1 MAVEINGTR
10 IKFNASNDSIVLNCP
25 IKRIQHVSGQP
36 AEVKI
41 DGLAF
46 YFSSSNSPYYFHS
59 LNGYPG
65 SILSVGTISGAIA
78 VNISEIG
85 DILNPNYFKED
96 IRNWNGQGAAAVS
109 TVAETDT
116 APRRSHSKKEEVKE

>member
-46 YFSSSNSPYYFHS
+46 YFASSNCPYYFHS

-78 VNISEIG
+78 VNIGEIG
-85 DILNPNYFKED
+85 DVLNPNYFKED
-96 IRNWNGQGAAAVS
+96 IRNWNGQGETAATAVS
-109 TVAETDT
+109 E
-116 APRRSHSKKEEVKE
+116 APKARSRIKKEEVEK